1 MTAIFI
7 GIILSE
13 LNILDGWILFFYII
27 YLVWRIGYKI
37 SLLRP

>member
-13 LNILDGWILFFYII
+13 LNNYMAGYFFI

-37 SLLRP
+37 SLLRL

>member
-13 LNILDGWILFFYII
+13 LNNYMAGYYFII

-37 SLLRP
+37 SLLRL